1 MEYFPDINKISQ
13 NNISK
18 QVEAINLAQR
28 NAMKLSI
35 TNSQIFKPNINLV
48 NNISHFNF
56 DEIFNKT
63 NIVNISKTYNY
74 NSQYLLKI
82 TEQFRNKISKQVKI
96 DLAPLYRSVQKID
109 SWIENNNENGVV
121 KMNPNGLKIDSWT
134 ENINEN
140 GIVKMNPNGLK
151 IESYSEIYT
160 TSKTESST
168 SNNTNTSDI
177 NTTGNQKEIYRD
189 MLNKLATES
198 FEHSLNRFFYILNY
212 EGTISYFFLTIIFL
226 QIVVALATAEKKTD
240 KLDDE

>member
-1 MEYFPDINKISQ
+1 MDNFPDLNKIIQSY
-13 NNISK
+13 ISK
-18 QVEAINLAQR
+18 QFEAVNLEQR
-28 NAMKLSI
+28 NAMKLSLA
-35 TNSQIFKPNINLV
+35 NSQIFKPNFSEILNGSL
-48 NNISHFNF
+48 FNF
-56 DEIFNKT
+56 DEIFSKT
-63 NIVNISKTYNY
+63 NITNLSKTFNY
-74 NSQYLLKI
+74 NSQNLLKI
-82 TEQFRNKISKQVKI
+82 TEQFRKNFSKQVKI
-96 DLAPLYRSVQKID
+96 DLPPLYKSVHTI
-109 SWIENNNENGVV
+109 N
-121 KMNPNGLKIDSWT
+121 SWT

-168 SNNTNTSDI
+168 SSSTNTSDI

-212 EGTISYFFLTIIFL
+212 EGTISYFFLTLIFL
-226 QIVVALATAEKKTD
+226 QIVVAVATSEKKTD

>member
-1 MEYFPDINKISQ
+1 MDNFPDLNKIIQST
-13 NNISK
+13 ISK
-18 QVEAINLAQR
+18 QFEAVNLVQR
-28 NAMKLSI
+28 NAMKLSLA
-35 TNSQIFKPNINLV
+35 NSQIFKPNFSEILNGSL
-48 NNISHFNF
+48 FNF
-56 DEIFNKT
+56 DEIFSKT
-63 NIVNISKTYNY
+63 NITNLSKTFNY
-74 NSQYLLKI
+74 NSQNLLKI
-82 TEQFRNKISKQVKI
+82 TEQFRKNFSKQVKI
-96 DLAPLYRSVQKID
+96 DLPPLYKSVHTI
-109 SWIENNNENGVV
+109 N
-121 KMNPNGLKIDSWT
+121 SWT

-177 NTTGNQKEIYRD
+177 NTTGHQKEIYRD

-212 EGTISYFFLTIIFL
+212 EGTISYFFLTLIFL
-226 QIVVALATAEKKTD
+226 QIVVALATSEKKTD

>member
-1 MEYFPDINKISQ
+1 FRKKIS
-13 NNISK
+13 
-18 QVEAINLAQR
+18 R
-28 NAMKLSI
+28 
-35 TNSQIFKPNINLV
+35 
-48 NNISHFNF
+48 
-56 DEIFNKT
+56 
-63 NIVNISKTYNY
+63 
-74 NSQYLLKI
+74 
-82 TEQFRNKISKQVKI
+82 QVKI
-96 DLAPLYRSVQKID
+96 DLAPLYRSVQTID
-109 SWIENNNENGVV
+109 A
-121 KMNPNGLKIDSWT
+121 WT